1 MSQNQKINEPK
12 KDEATPVNPQEP
24 VLEQAPKKETASD
37 VVKAEARAAKQLKEQ
52 KRVWLTINST
62 ENDSSKVMIGVNG
75 HAYRINRDVPAFV
88 PVAVVEALKLA
99 SQPKATTETL
109 PNGQIKVTYKDV
121 RRFSFT
127 VENADAYPQPQ
138 A

>member
-12 KDEATPVNPQEP
+12 KEETAPVNSAEP
-24 VLEQAPKKETASD
+24 VLEQAPKKESTSD

-75 HAYRINRDVPAFV
+75 HAYRINRDEPAFV

-99 SQPKATTETL
+99 SQPKAMTETL

-127 VENADAYPQPQ
+127 VEDENAYPKPQ